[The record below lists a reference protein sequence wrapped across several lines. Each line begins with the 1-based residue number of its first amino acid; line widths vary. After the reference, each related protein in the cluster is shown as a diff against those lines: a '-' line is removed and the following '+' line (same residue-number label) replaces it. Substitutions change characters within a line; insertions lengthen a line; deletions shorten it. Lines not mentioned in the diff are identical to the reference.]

1 MTKEKLSAEKSE
13 SSNEKAISG
22 KRLKKALVEVSF
34 FLLGGL
40 LLSFALFG
48 GTDFLRNHFST
59 LDFVSWSVFVKI
71 ALIATVLSVLG
82 WIRIFWGFLAQSL
95 DEYDEAVAARFMR
108 MTSFLVVFLWVLAY
122 IKSDA
127 VWRSFVTA
135 YLKFVK
141 FGQINAGT
149 LFCFVALLLLATAT
163 VYFIVRWVMLRFF
176 EWW

>member
-1 MTKEKLSAEKSE
+1 MTKENLSAEKTEPSNEQE
-13 SSNEKAISG
+13 SSG
-22 KRLKKALVEVSF
+22 RRLKDAVSKNLL

-40 LLSFALFG
+40 LLLLSCFAQFLWNSVSGLRGVNWTVFG
-48 GTDFLRNHFST
+48 
-59 LDFVSWSVFVKI
+59 VI
-71 ALIATVLSVLG
+71 ALIASILFIVG
-82 WIRIFWGFLAQSL
+82 WIRIYRGFLAQSL